1 MKNDSTTPAT
11 ITTLPDGA
19 LAITV
24 GAWSLRAETA
34 EDEARVRDVDL
45 AERLGYER
53 PRTIRGL
60 IARLESDGKLKDLH
74 RAPRRSAGLMRGP
87 AATEIVVE
95 EYWLTEAQALK
106 VVSKSETDKADALL
120 DEVIA
125 VYMAVRRGMVPRAAP
140 QPEASPLLA
149 QFVETLQ
156 AMQGQIETLSAEV
169 ATLRAAGQGRT
180 CLGNGAHGS
189 TSSTR
194 SSRSRPSTRARSA
207 RPIARPLAECR
218 NSQMTPCASGSPIPA
233 TVGRRGPCSRRC
245 ASGISTA
252 RWSACFTTRGSG
264 QTSPLPG
271 QRSCGL
277 WRTRTARSR
286 RAECCEPH
294 SHISAGNPALR
305 RSCGR
310 ASARSSI
317 S

>member
-106 VVSKSETDKADALL
+106 VVAKSETDKADALL

-180 CLGNGAHGS
+180 CLGNGAARLHVLDPLKQIAAIDSRAIGKTDSKTLGRMQKLADDTLRERLAYPRDGGQAWAMFPTVRLGDLHCALVRMLHDARKRADIAAPRATQLRLVANENGS
-189 TSSTR
+189 KK
-194 SSRSRPSTRARSA
+194 
-207 RPIARPLAECR
+207 
-218 NSQMTPCASGSPIPA
+218 AS
-233 TVGRRGPCSRRC
+233 
-245 ASGISTA
+245 
-252 RWSACFTTRGSG
+252 
-264 QTSPLPG
+264 
-271 QRSCGL
+271 
-277 WRTRTARSR
+277 
-286 RAECCEPH
+286 
-294 SHISAGNPALR
+294 
-305 RSCGR
+305 
-310 ASARSSI
+310 
-317 S
+317 